1 MGVWQ
6 SMAISESG
14 MRIEQLRAET
24 AARNIARANVPLAA
38 GVTPRGPLR
47 VVARADGLAFGR
59 LLQAERQGMADG
71 LVRGQVVESADRGPR
86 RVLDPGHPLADEHG
100 FVAYPGIR
108 TLDEMFVLTLATR
121 AYEANVVAF
130 NAARTMAL
138 RALDIGGR

>member
-1 MGVWQ
+1 
-6 SMAISESG
+6 MAISESG

-47 VVARADGLAFGR
+47 VVARADGLAFGW
-59 LLQAERQGMADG
+59 LLQAERQGMAAG

-86 RVLDPGHPLADEHG
+86 QVLDPGHPLADGHG

>member
-86 RVLDPGHPLADEHG
+86 QVLDPGHPLADEHG